1 MATFFLMRHG
11 SHALLGKVLV
21 GRQIDI
27 SVDER
32 GHEEALLL
40 AKRFSG
46 AGLSAVQSSP
56 RRRALE
62 TARPIAQTAGL
73 SAEIEPALDEIDCGE
88 WSGCAFEE
96 LRGDPRWQQWNS
108 ARGST
113 RPPSGESMQEAQQR
127 MVDHIERTH
136 AQAPGARIAMVS
148 HSDIIRAA
156 LLYYLQRPIDA
167 YHTFEIDPG
176 SVTTLVIDNDGPR
189 VVALNEAAAP

>member
-1 MATFFLMRHG
+1 MATFFLVRHG

-27 SVDER
+27 SLDER

-40 AKRFSG
+40 AKQFSG

-56 RRRALE
+56 RKRALE
-62 TARPIAQTAGL
+62 TAHPIARSNDLPT
-73 SAEIEPALDEIDCGE
+73 EIEPALDEIDCGK
-88 WSGCAFEE
+88 WSGCSFAE

-127 MVDHIERTH
+127 MVDHIERAH

-148 HSDIIRAA
+148 HSDVIRAA
-156 LLYYLQRPIDA
+156 LLHYLQRPIDA